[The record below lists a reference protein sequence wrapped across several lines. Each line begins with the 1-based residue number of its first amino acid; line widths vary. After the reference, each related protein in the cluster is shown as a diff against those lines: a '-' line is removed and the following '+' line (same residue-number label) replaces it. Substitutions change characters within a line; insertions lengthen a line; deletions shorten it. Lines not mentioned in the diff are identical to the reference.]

1 MSAWVDFG
9 LYSLQAVLLWIVV
22 PAWAARALRPLVTD
36 NTPATTHRGAGW
48 VRLLQAWGALSVLL
62 LLAYRL
68 DAIPPPLSAS
78 ALHKHDWEVQL
89 MTSNLMLAL
98 GLLFAAYGLWRF
110 VQWMKESAAAPEK
123 DSAESF
129 PLTRDDFL
137 PRGLQYGV
145 YGLLLAGLL
154 ARPLA
159 GLIWPERVSDIWG
172 SLFMSIVVV
181 VLLLFAAAGSVM
193 RAPNHLDRA
202 LGPRYRWLEVSLCYL
217 LLGNLALLEMA
228 SFALELSGLGSRRHV
243 ALLVAAFVSVTLGG
257 VLLLASL
264 RPRAPVRH

>member
-1 MSAWVDFG
+1 
-9 LYSLQAVLLWIVV
+9 
-22 PAWAARALRPLVTD
+22 
-36 NTPATTHRGAGW
+36 
-48 VRLLQAWGALSVLL
+48 VLL

-110 VQWMKESAAAPEK
+110 VHWMKESAATPEE
-123 DSAESF
+123 DSAETF

-217 LLGNLALLEMA
+217 LLGNLALLKWRRSRS
-228 SFALELSGLGSRRHV
+228 SFRAGLTPPCGAAGRGLRVGHARR
-243 ALLVAAFVSVTLGG
+243 
-257 VLLLASL
+257 VLLLASAEASSAGPPL
-264 RPRAPVRH
+264 ADPFATSSQNSRVSRNASSA